1 MMKLKKLLII
11 ICSICFVVALACG
24 VAACKDDKDDVIR
37 VSSVSLN
44 KSELTVAV
52 GAEETLTAIVNPSN
66 ATDKTVEWFSDNSA
80 IATVDENGV
89 VKGVAVGETTIT
101 VSASRKQATCKVTVT
116 ESTAVAVS
124 SVTLNHQALVLEV
137 GETNTN
143 LVPTVLPA
151 NSATV
156 SWSSS
161 NTDCVT
167 VNNNGHLYGVAV
179 GTATITATAG
189 GKSATCAVTVVAE
202 KVVEGIELSQEE
214 LELEVGAKGT
224 LKATLYP
231 LGLSADIVWSS
242 SKSDIATVD
251 NGTVTA
257 LAVGETVITATA
269 GEKSASCTVTV
280 KAKAGGT
287 DVAVESVT
295 LNKTT
300 LSLNVDESEKL
311 IATVAPSNA
320 TNQNVTW
327 KSSDEDIATVDGSGK
342 VSAKAKGT
350 AIITVT
356 TVDGNKTATCTVT
369 VNEPIKNNSIVT
381 YAHAGEES
389 AAFEWDD
396 TDASKA
402 KVEYKLSSASSY
414 TKIDSDLIRQKS
426 DTTARADVLGLKGGA
441 KYDFKITSS
450 DNTVVVANE
459 VDIASLDRS
468 GYAHY
473 NYKSGVGAYND
484 DGTLK
489 SNAKVIY
496 LTEANKNNIDGKGT
510 SIAEYLADGSKISTP
525 VVIRIVGTVGSATWK
540 ELKYRALVDEDDYLR
555 ATEVKGLNNKQL
567 PTASN
572 QLTQEY
578 LIKEGYNELN
588 LYPEKLG
595 RVQCDPIDGLNSKA
609 SFSLAKDGK
618 PDRYDSCWN
627 DCQVKGFSN
636 LTVEGVGEDA
646 EIFQWGF
653 TFNGCNSIEVRNIRF
668 WDYTEDACSFE
679 GSENSQTLAGFKHS
693 NFWVHHN
700 VFDIGM
706 NYWDVCEEQDKNDGD
721 GATDFKKLSYVTVA
735 YNRYNG
741 THKTGLVGGD
751 DKHYQAC
758 FTFHHN
764 YYNGCDQRMPL
775 GRQAN
780 MHLYNNYYSSSG
792 MYSVSLR
799 AGAYAYIENCV
810 FTSGKSSTK
819 PIVLEKDSAG
829 MPSVK
834 VVDCTMAGSID
845 NKTSGSSSDI
855 IYKGNRSGVKNVGG
869 ANLYGPNFETTSDF
883 ANYYKVTSML
893 DTSEVA
899 EKIPKLAGN
908 MKETRIF
915 NIVIDG
921 SSQGGGS
928 TGGGSTDT
936 PTVSPD
942 ADKVTASIDSAVKA
956 EKLSVNTGSKDTQD
970 ISNVTLASG
979 IVLTANAT
987 SVTYRVQLFED
998 NYTFNYRVILG
1009 KSSNGGRY
1017 IKVTTTG
1024 AATIKVYVANAS
1036 TTDTTGRSI
1045 GLYPSATATTPV
1057 TGTTA
1062 TNIAGGNAKIVSIPV
1077 SAGGTYYL
1085 LATATESADLSIY
1098 AIDIAASSG
1107 GNAGAKEEQSIS
1119 YTEIP
1124 ADPSVSG
1131 QFADGNLFTATLTSG
1146 TTVTKNFSTATA
1158 DDGSGKTFDYA
1169 LLPGGGGQ
1177 TVTVT
1182 ANKAITLT
1190 IYYVA
1195 TDKEFANKNQSKDGN
1210 LTWSINGGEAQ
1221 TSTKTTSKSNLVAY
1235 SETITLEE
1243 GQVVVFSLTGNRL
1256 AVYGLFAVER

>member
-1 MMKLKKLLII
+1 MKLKKLFLII
-11 ICSICFVVALACG
+11 CTICFTVALACG
-24 VAACKDDKDDVIR
+24 VAACGDDKDDVIR
-37 VSSVSLN
+37 VSSVSLS
-44 KSELTVAV
+44 KSELTLAV
-52 GAEETLTAIVNPSN
+52 GAEETLTAIINPSN
-66 ATDKTVEWFSDNSA
+66 ATDKTVEWYSDDSA

-116 ESTAVAVS
+116 ESTAVGVS
-124 SVTLNHQALVLEV
+124 SITLNHQALVLQI
-137 GETNTN
+137 GETYTN

-151 NSATV
+151 NSATA

-161 NTDCVT
+161 NTGCVT
-167 VNNNGHLYGVAV
+167 VNDKGHLNAVAA

-202 KVVEGIELSQEE
+202 KVVEGIELSPEE
-214 LELEVGAKGT
+214 LELEVDAKGT
-224 LKATLYP
+224 IKATIIP
-231 LGLSADIVWSS
+231 QGLSATITWTS
-242 SKSDIATVD
+242 SKSDIAVVD
-251 NGTVTA
+251 NGVVTA
-257 LAVGETVITATA
+257 LEVGETVITATA
-269 GEKSASCTVTV
+269 GEKSATCNVTV
-280 KAKAGGT
+280 KAKSSGGT

-295 LNKTT
+295 LSPTT
-300 LSLNVDESEKL
+300 LSMNVGDEEK
-311 IATVAPSNA
+311 ITATVSPTNA
-320 TNQNVTW
+320 TDKNVTW
-327 KSSDEDIATVDGSGK
+327 TSSNNDVATVSASGT
-342 VSAKAKGT
+342 VTAKAKGT
-350 AIITVT
+350 ATITATAGGKSAPCAVTVT
-356 TVDGNKTATCTVT
+356 EANT
-369 VNEPIKNNSIVT
+369 NNSIVT

-389 AAFEWDD
+389 AAFEWKD

-402 KVEYKLSSASSY
+402 KVEYRLSTDTSY
-414 TKIDSDLIRQKS
+414 TKIDSQLIRKK
-426 DTTARADVLGLKGGA
+426 DNETVRADVLGLKGGA
-441 KYDFKITSS
+441 KYDFRITSS
-450 DNTVVVANE
+450 DNTVVYANG

-540 ELKYRALVDEDDYLR
+540 ELKYRALVDEDDYLS

-595 RVQCDPIDGLNSKA
+595 SVQCDPIDGLNSKA

-627 DCQVKGFSN
+627 DCQVKNFRN
-636 LTVEGVGEDA
+636 LTVEGIGEDA

-721 GATDFKKLSYVTVA
+721 GATDFKKLSYVTIA

-799 AGAYAYIENCV
+799 AGAYAYVENCV
-810 FTSGKSSTK
+810 FTSGKSSTR

-855 IYKGNRSGVKNVGG
+855 IYNGNRSGVKNVGG

-883 ANYYKVTSML
+883 AKYYKVTSML
-893 DTSEVA
+893 DTSEV
-899 EKIPKLAGN
+899 KTTIPKVAGTLKN
-908 MKETRIF
+908 DN
-915 NIVIDG
+915 NIKVDG
-921 SSQGGGS
+921 SSQGGS
-928 TGGGSTDT
+928 TGGGNTDNPNPPASFDSTAT
-936 PTVSPD
+936 KSASINV
-942 ADKVTASIDSAVKA
+942 ADLVKDGILDINSTAHSINKAIADGIVIKTSTGKVTEHGKTIDS
-956 EKLSVNTGSKDTQD
+956 
-970 ISNVTLASG
+970 ISFTHRIILKGAG
-979 IVLTANAT
+979 
-987 SVTYRVQLFED
+987 
-998 NYTFNYRVILG
+998 NYIA
-1009 KSSNGGRY
+1009 
-1017 IKVTTTG
+1017 ITTG
-1024 AATIKVYVANAS
+1024 GACTIKVYVANGSSNAGKR
-1036 TTDTTGRSI
+1036 TI
-1045 GLYPSATATTPV
+1045 GLYTDPTPSNPVGNTSELDKSETALLEYNVTT
-1057 TGTTA
+1057 
-1062 TNIAGGNAKIVSIPV
+1062 
-1077 SAGGTYYL
+1077 GGTYYL
-1085 LATATESADLSIY
+1085 ESTTDELGVYRIDLVVSSGSMTPSTGTTYTYVYGGTKSPEFTVPSDNGTANNSTVQGTKISASNSLTLTASGTKIEISMKGFTAGSDSASEWVKVTLKKADGTEVGTIKGTTPAKKAIGDYTFTNEGVLTATE
-1098 AIDIAASSG
+1098 
-1107 GNAGAKEEQSIS
+1107 QFV
-1119 YTEIP
+1119 TVEITFE
-1124 ADPSVSG
+1124 G
-1131 QFADGNLFTATLTSG
+1131 TDG
-1146 TTVTKNFSTATA
+1146 KNFC
-1158 DDGSGKTFDYA
+1158 
-1169 LLPGGGGQ
+1169 
-1177 TVTVT
+1177 
-1182 ANKAITLT
+1182 ITELT
-1190 IYYVA
+1190 I
-1195 TDKEFANKNQSKDGN
+1195 
-1210 LTWSINGGEAQ
+1210 
-1221 TSTKTTSKSNLVAY
+1221 
-1235 SETITLEE
+1235 
-1243 GQVVVFSLTGNRL
+1243 VV
-1256 AVYGLFAVER
+1256 Y